1 MRKREPACL
10 HPAHPRIFV
19 CVCLCVRE
27 YVQADEKRAANLQ
40 HAPARREEQILKKI
54 LSIVP
59 VYGTKVL
66 YIMPVYGT
74 KVVYIVPC

>member
-1 MRKREPACL
+1 VRKREPACL

-40 HAPARREEQILKKI
+40 HAPARREEQILKNQHLGCCI
-54 LSIVP
+54 EYSRA
-59 VYGTKVL
+59 T
-66 YIMPVYGT
+66 T
-74 KVVYIVPC
+74 FEN